1 MIYILGAGGRAWKTF
16 DIYKDLDRF
25 KELVRF
31 IKEIRN
37 NIGNC
42 EVSVGITAKL
52 LRKLK

>member
-1 MIYILGAGGRAWKTF
+1 MIYILGAGGIARETF

-25 KELVRF
+25 EELIRF
-31 IKEIRN
+31 VKEIRN

-42 EVSVGITAKL
+42 EVFVGITAKL

>member
-1 MIYILGAGGRAWKTF
+1 MIYF

-37 NIGNC
+37 NIENY